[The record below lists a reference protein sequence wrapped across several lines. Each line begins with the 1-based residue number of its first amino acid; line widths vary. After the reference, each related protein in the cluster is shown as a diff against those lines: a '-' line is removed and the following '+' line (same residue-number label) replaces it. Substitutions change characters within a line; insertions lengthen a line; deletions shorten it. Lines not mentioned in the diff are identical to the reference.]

1 MLKKI
6 LTAITLTMC
15 MLCTVYSHNTDCLTD
30 RYGGT
35 LVWGICH
42 HPTLINPLFT
52 THSVSMALLELLF
65 NGLVRIDARGE
76 IEPDLAERWD
86 ISDSGRI
93 YTFYLRKGVRFHDG
107 IECTAEDVKY
117 TYDLL
122 CDETVASPFKPV
134 LELIE
139 NTRAKE
145 RYVFEVA
152 LKEASPDFISRF
164 TKEILPR
171 HILENTD
178 IRSSSFNFHPV
189 GTGPFCFVN
198 WNSRDEI
205 ELRYNPDYHEGRPYL
220 DTIMIRPY
228 AAAGE
233 IWSALMRGEV
243 DFCGFI
249 EQRNY
254 EIIRNDPAFTTYSFP
269 VDGFYGLVYDLKD
282 DTLSDIKV
290 RQAIARGLDIDEL
303 IRRVSSG
310 YGKQCHGPFYQEGIG
325 ADQEKKPDAYDP
337 LSARQLLAQA
347 GWNDTNN
354 DQILEKEGRQLE
366 LRVLVDKRDE
376 LYKKMIMVIRQQLQ
390 VLGIKVRAVFYVD
403 DKELE
408 MKCAGPEKPNAH
420 LTILMAGLKACQA
433 AAYWDSRY
441 SQRSCRVWLYKNQKV
456 DALFKKAETCQDPAR
471 ARDIYKQ
478 IHALIC
484 EEQPV
489 CFLYFPFNFHAVSAR
504 IGNTDSFFSL
514 NMPEYTMK
522 DWYLKE

>member
-1 MLKKI
+1 MQKI
-6 LTAITLTMC
+6 VPTVIALTMC
-15 MLCTVYSHNTDCLTD
+15 MPYTVNSQNTDRPTD

-65 NGLVRIDARGE
+65 NGLVRINARGE

-86 ISDSGRI
+86 ISDDGLT

-107 IECTAEDVKY
+107 RECTADDAQY

-122 CDETVASPFKPV
+122 CDENVGSPFRPI
-134 LELIE
+134 LALIE
-139 NTRAKE
+139 RTRSKGP
-145 RYVFEVA
+145 YVFEVI
-152 LKEASPDFISRF
+152 LKEASPDFLYRL

-171 HILENTD
+171 HLLENSD
-178 IRSSSFNFHPV
+178 IRNSSFNFHPV

-198 WNSRDEI
+198 WDNRDEI
-205 ELRYNPDYHEGRPYL
+205 VLEYNPDYHEGRPYL
-220 DTIMIRPY
+220 DAIVIRPY
-228 AAAGE
+228 ADAGE
-233 IWSALMRGEV
+233 AWSALMRGEV

-254 EIIRNDPAFTTYSFP
+254 EVIKDDPAFTSYSLP
-269 VDGFYGLVYDLKD
+269 IDGFYGLIYDLKD
-282 DTLSDIKV
+282 QALSDIKV
-290 RQAIARGLDIDEL
+290 RQALARGLDIDDL

-310 YGKQCHGPFYQEGIG
+310 YGKHCRGPFYPEGRDNEPERG
-325 ADQEKKPDAYDP
+325 PCSYDP
-337 LSARQLLAQA
+337 VLARQLLAQA
-347 GWNDTNN
+347 GWKDENN
-354 DQILEKEGRQLE
+354 DQILEKQERQLE

-390 VLGIKVRAVFYVD
+390 ALGIKVRAVFYAD
-403 DKELE
+403 DNEL
-408 MKCAGPEKPNAH
+408 KTQCAGPEKPNAQ
-420 LTILMAGLKACQA
+420 LTFLMAGLETCQA

-441 SQRSCRVWLYKNQKV
+441 SQRSRRLWPYKNQKV
-456 DALFKKAETCQDPAR
+456 DALFTEAEICRDRAR
-471 ARDIYKQ
+471 ARDIYRR

-504 IGNTDSFFSL
+504 VANTESFFSL

-522 DWYLKE
+522 DWYIKK